1 MFCRQTLLI
10 AATGLLGLVFTIEW
24 DRTRWTAPVPVET
37 VGTALNVGSRFDS
50 TPIDA
55 DTSNRRGRLP
65 SPSPFK
71 FTMHPSFKMD
81 RDMVVVGAGGHL
93 HDGAVGL
100 EIIHNKRPR
109 CRFVPRYGTSPG
121 SVDAHG
127 TAHRSAMPQ
136 SLGPILAAK
145 GDDWTVTAHYNFIK
159 HAPMMTGDSY
169 STVMGV
175 AIMYAL
181 DLPSTGSQ

>member
-10 AATGLLGLVFTIEW
+10 AANGLLGLVFTIEW
-24 DRTRWTAPVPVET
+24 EFVPYDWTSFARLQPYTLGGAGTCGDR
-37 VGTALNVGSRFDS
+37 GG
-50 TPIDA
+50 
-55 DTSNRRGRLP
+55 RRP

-145 GDDWTVTAHYNFIK
+145 GNDWTVTAHYNFIK